1 MADLS
6 ILDRLNA
13 LADSTRSRLLLV
25 LDRHELTVS
34 ELCQVLQLPQS
45 TVSRHLKILSD
56 DGWVVAR
63 AEGTSRRYTAAPSLE
78 PGAKRLWQLVRGQV
92 AQDDTAEQ
100 DVERLRGVLAER
112 RTRSEQFFSSS
123 AGQWD
128 ALRTELFG
136 QRTELAA
143 LPGLLDETWVV
154 GDLGCGTGQ
163 LTGALAPYVG
173 RVIAVD
179 QSRAMLAA
187 ARTRLQELDNAEL
200 RQGELEA
207 LPIADGELD
216 AAVLFLVL
224 HYLAEPVQA
233 LAEACRTLKPGGRLL
248 VVDMTPHAREEYR
261 QTMGHLWQGFSGEQ
275 MRGWLAEAGL
285 QAVRYRVLPAD
296 ARAKGPGLFSLTAR
310 RPHGEKAETAEK
322 RRKVRAVPGAAGR
335 TRFQLQERQ
344 HSHRGLEA

>member
-1 MADLS
+1 MADLD
-6 ILDRLNA
+6 ILDRLAA
-13 LADSTRSRLLLV
+13 LADATRSRLLLV

-45 TVSRHLKILSD
+45 TVSRHLKILGD

-63 AEGTSRRYTAAPSLE
+63 AEGTSRRYTAAPSLD
-78 PGAKRLWQLVRGQV
+78 PGARRLWQLVRGQV
-92 AQDDTAEQ
+92 AQDVTAEQ
-100 DVERLRGVLAER
+100 DAERLRGVLAGR

-123 AGQWD
+123 AGHWD

-136 QRTELAA
+136 QRAELAA
-143 LPGLLDETWVV
+143 LPGLLDEAWVV

-163 LTGALAPYVG
+163 VTASLAPYVG
-173 RVIAVD
+173 RVVAVD
-179 QSRAMLAA
+179 RSRAMLAA
-187 ARTRLQELDNAEL
+187 ARSRLQGLENVEL

-224 HYLAEPVQA
+224 HYLAEPALA
-233 LAEACRTLKPGGRLL
+233 LAEACRTLRPGGRLL

-285 QAVRYRVLPAD
+285 EAVRYRVLPAD

-310 RPHGEKAETAEK
+310 RPQADKQ
-322 RRKVRAVPGAAGR
+322 RRVRAVPGRAGR
-335 TRFQLQERQ
+335 TDFRQQGRQ
-344 HSHRGLEA
+344 HLHRGLDA